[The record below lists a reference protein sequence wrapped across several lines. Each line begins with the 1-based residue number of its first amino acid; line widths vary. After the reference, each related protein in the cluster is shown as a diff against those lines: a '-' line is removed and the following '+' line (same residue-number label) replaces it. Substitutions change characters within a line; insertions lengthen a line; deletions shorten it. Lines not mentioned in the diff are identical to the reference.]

1 MLDNLEDLLPLVR
14 IDEFIILKQLLQDKK
29 IDLKELIHYYDNVTI
44 ESLTHAYTNLEKKR
58 IINNQAI
65 DLTKVGKELYD
76 YLQDVINYGI
86 TRYETEFGDFK
97 GYYKLYA
104 NYYSEQITMILLND
118 GVLQRGTYFDKIEA
132 NDAFFFVGLK
142 KDDEGKLNYKDK
154 FLSPT
159 VFQWE
164 SKKDTTTENAEG
176 KKLLSTKVVHLFIR
190 KMNSE
195 DNITLPFTYFGT
207 GRLTNMRD
215 SFTEEKG
222 QKNIP
227 HYYLMSY

>member
-1 MLDNLEDLLPLVR
+1 
-14 IDEFIILKQLLQDKK
+14 
-29 IDLKELIHYYDNVTI
+29 
-44 ESLTHAYTNLEKKR
+44 
-58 IINNQAI
+58 
-65 DLTKVGKELYD
+65 
-76 YLQDVINYGI
+76 
-86 TRYETEFGDFK
+86 
-97 GYYKLYA
+97 
-104 NYYSEQITMILLND
+104 
-118 GVLQRGTYFDKIEA
+118 
-132 NDAFFFVGLK
+132 
-142 KDDEGKLNYKDK
+142 
-154 FLSPT
+154 LSPT

-222 QKNIP
+222 QKYPTLLFDVILDNKVP
-227 HYYLMSY
+227 SEYYLDFEIPEGHSEA